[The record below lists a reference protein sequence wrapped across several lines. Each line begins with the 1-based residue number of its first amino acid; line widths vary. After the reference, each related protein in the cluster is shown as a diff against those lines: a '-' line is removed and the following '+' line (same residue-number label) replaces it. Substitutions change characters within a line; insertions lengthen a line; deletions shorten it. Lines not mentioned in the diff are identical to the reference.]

1 MKSKT
6 AASIFAIFGHS
17 FAWVWMVGGLA
28 ATYFFIIALFFDG
41 AWSNFFWAFGASI
54 IGKWLSKGFMD
65 NKNRVL
71 YEQKLISEGM
81 TPDEAARKWIEEY
94 SKK

>member
-1 MKSKT
+1 
-6 AASIFAIFGHS
+6 
-17 FAWVWMVGGLA
+17 
-28 ATYFFIIALFFDG
+28 
-41 AWSNFFWAFGASI
+41 
-54 IGKWLSKGFMD
+54 LSKGFMD

-81 TPDEAARKWIEEY
+81 TPDDAARKWVEEY

>member
-28 ATYFFIIALFFDG
+28 ATYFFVTALFFDG
-41 AWSNFFWAFGASI
+41 AWSNFFWAIGASI

-65 NKNRVL
+65 NRNRVL

-81 TPDEAARKWIEEY
+81 TSDEAARKWIEEY